1 MGMFMSV
8 PYVQVS
14 GVHCALTTHQGWI
27 LLLAS
32 YYVAT
37 EITIIAHSLN
47 CFFVIKI
54 QFTK

>member
-1 MGMFMSV
+1 MFMSE

-27 LLLAS
+27 LLS
-32 YYVAT
+32 TYYVAT